1 MRALQLEDFGR
12 MVVVDL
18 PDPTPGPGEVVL
30 EIVAT
35 GICGSD
41 IHGFTGDTGRRVL
54 GQVMGHESVGRVL
67 SLGDG
72 VDAASLPIGSPATFN
87 PVVTAP
93 DRRAQF
99 AGREQH
105 DPQRVVIGVDA
116 DRTSA
121 FAERI
126 VVPAENVV
134 LLPTTMPL
142 SYGAL
147 IEPIAVGLN
156 AVRRVN
162 LQPGETVFISGGG
175 PIGQS
180 TVLAA
185 LHEGASRVYV
195 SEFDAQRR
203 ALCEELGAVAF
214 DPAAG
219 AIAEQVLASGGALVD
234 VAIDAVGVTE
244 SLADCLS
251 VTPFG
256 GRVCL
261 VGMGRPEL
269 SLSAYRIS
277 TEERSIVGS
286 FCYSFA
292 VFADAARWVGE
303 ASPVL
308 ARLISMEVP
317 LGEGQAAFERLAT
330 QADVPGKILVRL
342 DR

>member
-1 MRALQLEDFGR
+1 MRALRLEDFGR
-12 MVVVDL
+12 MAIVDL

-54 GQVMGHESVGRVL
+54 GQVMGHEAVGRVH
-67 SLGDG
+67 SLGAG
-72 VDAASLPIGSPATFN
+72 VDAASLPVGSTATFN
-87 PVVTAP
+87 PVVIAP
-93 DRRAQF
+93 ERRAQF

-121 FAERI
+121 FAQRI
-126 VVPAENVV
+126 VVPSENVV
-134 LLPTTMPL
+134 VLPDAMPL

-162 LQPGETVFISGGG
+162 LTRGETVFISGGG

-185 LHEGASRVYV
+185 MHEGASKVYV
-195 SEFDAQRR
+195 SEFNAQRR
-203 ALCEELGAVAF
+203 ELCKQLGALTF
-214 DPAAG
+214 NPADG
-219 AIAEQVLASGGALVD
+219 PLAEQLLAREGTLAD
-234 VAIDAVGVTE
+234 VAIDAVGVSE

-261 VGMGRPEL
+261 VGMGKPEL
-269 SLSAYRIS
+269 TLSAYRIS

-292 VFADAARWVGE
+292 VFEDAARWVGE
-303 ASPVL
+303 GDPLLSK
-308 ARLISMEVP
+308 LISMEVS
-317 LGEGQAAFERLAT
+317 LDDGQAAFERLAT
-330 QADVPGKILVRL
+330 KADVPGKILVRL

>member
-12 MVVVDL
+12 MAVVEL
-18 PDPTPGPGEVVL
+18 PDPTPGVGEVAL
-30 EIVAT
+30 DIVAT

-54 GQVMGHESVGRVL
+54 GQVMGHEAVGRVH
-67 SLGDG
+67 SLGHG
-72 VDAASLPIGSPATFN
+72 VDVASFPVGSPATFN
-87 PVVTAP
+87 PVVIAP
-93 DRRAQF
+93 DRRSQF

-105 DPQRVVIGVDA
+105 DPYRVVIGVDA
-116 DRTSA
+116 NRTSA
-121 FAERI
+121 FAQRI
-126 VVPAENVV
+126 VVPSENVV
-134 LLPTTMPL
+134 LLPPTMPL

-156 AVRRVN
+156 AVRRVH

-185 LHEGASRVYV
+185 LHEGASKVYV
-195 SEFDAQRR
+195 SEFNAQRR
-203 ALCEELGAVAF
+203 DLCEQLGAVTF
-214 DPAAG
+214 SPADG
-219 AIAEQVLASGGALVD
+219 PLAEQLWASEGRLAD
-234 VAIDAVGVTE
+234 VAIDAVGVSE

-269 SLSAYRIS
+269 NLSAYRVS

-286 FCYSFA
+286 FC
-292 VFADAARWVGE
+292 
-303 ASPVL
+303 
-308 ARLISMEVP
+308 
-317 LGEGQAAFERLAT
+317 
-330 QADVPGKILVRL
+330 
-342 DR
+342 